1 MLRVARA
8 KTKKFKEYQR
18 CLQLSTDKVRTLISG
33 PKSRSEVFAFPGG
46 WRHCLA
52 HRTHVD
58 CKPVDHIAASDDSMS
73 DRTIDCRQAAVDSA
87 EVSRD
92 SAAFLLV
99 DYARRSSD
107 ESSINDWL

>member
-1 MLRVARA
+1 MVRSHGQKYSRFRA
-8 KTKKFKEYQR
+8 DDDIV
-18 CLQLSTDKVRTLISG
+18 SLIG
-33 PKSRSEVFAFPGG
+33 
-46 WRHCLA
+46 LN
-52 HRTHVD
+52 VD

-107 ESSINDWL
+107 ESSIND